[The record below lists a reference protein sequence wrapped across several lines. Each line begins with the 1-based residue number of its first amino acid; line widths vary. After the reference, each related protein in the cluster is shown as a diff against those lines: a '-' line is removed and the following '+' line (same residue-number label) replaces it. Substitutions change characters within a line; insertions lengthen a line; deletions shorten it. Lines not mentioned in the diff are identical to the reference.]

1 MMNCNQNQISIS
13 QHFMPTTTQELQ
25 LEQKTKTIK
34 IIKYKN
40 HKNKKNTITPTK
52 IKKHISSYKKFFEI
66 YSCGLCLVL
75 LGFFSLSLVL
85 NLQFFCSNLSPYP
98 ESSIEMPCKRVNND
112 QKVESRRK
120 KVVDSWSGSPFSYF
134 QYLYQQLRSENYMD
148 IAFRMRFQEVFGLT
162 ESVDENSF
170 NAQNPSIT
178 VGEIFEKYMQLEHD
192 ETHIIEENTPNSRK
206 KARTLKNNRNR
217 REKLAMDS
225 FLSPGRMAEVR
236 IQKASKKAQRRSD
249 PIVRSQEASKAA
261 ARRSDP
267 IRKAVYQIHRKAAY
281 NSKQSNSLHLRY
293 FCTFCTWKAYC
304 CRRGI
309 PLG

>member
-1 MMNCNQNQISIS
+1 
-13 QHFMPTTTQELQ
+13 
-25 LEQKTKTIK
+25 
-34 IIKYKN
+34 
-40 HKNKKNTITPTK
+40 
-52 IKKHISSYKKFFEI
+52 
-66 YSCGLCLVL
+66 
-75 LGFFSLSLVL
+75 
-85 NLQFFCSNLSPYP
+85 
-98 ESSIEMPCKRVNND
+98 
-112 QKVESRRK
+112 
-120 KVVDSWSGSPFSYF
+120 
-134 QYLYQQLRSENYMD
+134 MD
-148 IAFRMRFQEVFGLT
+148 TAFRMWFQEVFGLT

-170 NAQNPSIT
+170 FAQNPSIT
-178 VGEIFEKYMQLEHD
+178 VGKIFEKYIQLEHD

-281 NSKQSNSLHLRY
+281 NSKQSKRLNPTSQPPHKLNKRKVK
-293 FCTFCTWKAYC
+293 FSPNGFT
-304 CRRGI
+304 I
-309 PLG
+309 